1 LTSELV
7 AARLILP
14 DSGRSLI
21 WVSEAGFYRSVTFVP
36 NPRGNNNPGIPQVL
50 TESIRQKA
58 KTSRGEDIPHRMSIV
73 VRRRTLQRVR
83 TA

>member
-14 DSGRSLI
+14 DSGRSFNGCPKR
-21 WVSEAGFYRSVTFVP
+21 VFYRSVTFVP
-36 NPRGNNNPGIPQVL
+36 NPKGNNNLGIPEVL
-50 TESIRQKA
+50 TGSMSQKA

-73 VRRRTLQRVR
+73 DCRRTL
-83 TA
+83 